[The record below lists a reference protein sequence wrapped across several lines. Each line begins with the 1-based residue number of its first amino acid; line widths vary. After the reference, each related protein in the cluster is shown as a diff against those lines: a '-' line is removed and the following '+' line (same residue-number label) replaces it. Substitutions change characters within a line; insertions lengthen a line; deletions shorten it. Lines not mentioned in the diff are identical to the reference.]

1 MWASRSSRPK
11 AFFGASR
18 LERLPD
24 PICPSFSNCTS
35 FFFFFFFF
43 FFFLLHSGPTKIRP
57 SLVRT
62 SCGFLASVD
71 QSSPSCSHSVSP
83 SAFLPRPTSGLLIS
97 PSTSSVR
104 GDIHWIS
111 RLCLS
116 VTPGTSIS
124 IWYASFVSRISVLGV
139 QDEGLGSP
147 PVWEDLWRW

>member
-1 MWASRSSRPK
+1 LSRPK

-18 LERLPD
+18 LDRFPD
-24 PICPSFSNCTS
+24 PICPSFSNCISIIS
-35 FFFFFFFF
+35 FF
-43 FFFLLHSGPTKIRP
+43 HSRPTKIHP

-71 QSSPSCSHSVSP
+71 QPSPSCSHSVSP
-83 SAFLPRPTSGLLIS
+83 SALFPRPTSGLLIF

-139 QDEGLGSP
+139 QDKSLGSP
-147 PVWEDLWRW
+147 PAWEDLSRW